1 MGLSGG
7 GRCNRENNAIET
19 TISLSPIAT
28 VRSCFGEKFGVP
40 RQPLL
45 ADASRA
51 AIQLAPPLDTP
62 AAVAGLEDNTHIWVI
77 FQFHQTAGQWS
88 AKVRPPRLGG
98 NKKVGV
104 LATRSPF
111 RPNNIGLSVVRLL
124 EVRTSPRVELI
135 VAGADLVDGTPVLD
149 IKPYIPYA
157 DAMADAESAFAG
169 EPPASIAVDIP
180 SHIRERARAYRDDWG
195 TDLAALIE
203 QVLAQDPRPAYQQVD
218 PGRVY
223 GMKLCGFNLRWRYQG
238 DAIEVLALD
247 AGHGGADA
255 TAS

>member
-1 MGLSGG
+1 MGFAGDNGPSM
-7 GRCNRENNAIET
+7 N
-19 TISLSPIAT
+19 PIAT
-28 VRSCFGEKFGVP
+28 VHSCFGEKFGVP

-51 AIQLAPPLDTP
+51 AIELLPPLDDP
-62 AAVAGLEDNTHIWVI
+62 DAVVGLEENTHIWVV
-77 FQFHQTAGQWS
+77 FQFHQAAGQWS

-98 NKKVGV
+98 NKKLGV

-157 DAMADAESAFAG
+157 DALADAHSTFADAQP
-169 EPPASIAVDIP
+169 EPVAVSIPDDILQA
-180 SHIRERARAYRDDWG
+180 ARDYRDDWG
-195 TDLAALIE
+195 TNLPLLIE
-203 QVLAQDPRPAYQQVD
+203 QVLAQDPKPAYQKPD
-218 PGRVY
+218 PQRIY
-223 GMKLCGFNLRWRYQG
+223 GMRLCGFDLRWRYGQG
-238 DAIEVLALD
+238 GIEVVALER
-247 AGHGGADA
+247 G
-255 TAS
+255 

>member
-1 MGLSGG
+1 M
-7 GRCNRENNAIET
+7 T
-19 TISLSPIAT
+19 PIAT
-28 VRSCFGEKFGVP
+28 VHSCFGEKFGVP

-51 AIQLAPPLDTP
+51 AIELLPPLDDP
-62 AAVAGLEDNTHIWVI
+62 DAVAGLEENTHIWIV
-77 FQFHQTAGQWS
+77 FQFHQAAGQWS

-98 NKKVGV
+98 NKKLGV

-157 DAMADAESAFAG
+157 DALANAHSAFADAQP
-169 EPPASIAVDIP
+169 EPVEVSIPDNILQA
-180 SHIRERARAYRDDWG
+180 ARDYRDDWG
-195 TDLAALIE
+195 TDLPLLIQ
-203 QVLAQDPRPAYQQVD
+203 QVLAQDPKPAYQKPD
-218 PGRVY
+218 PQRIY
-223 GMKLCGFNLRWRYQG
+223 GMQLCGFNLRWRYG
-238 DAIEVLALD
+238 RNGIEVVALE
-247 AGHGGADA
+247 GG
-255 TAS
+255 